1 MQETYKGISDG
12 TLPSRFPLPESPD
25 PESPDQFSEVLTF
38 LAQPLTLFL
47 VAITII
53 LVFLL

>member
-12 TLPSRFPLPESPD
+12 TLPSVFPPPESPA
-25 PESPDQFSEVLTF
+25 ESPDQFSEVLTF

-47 VAITII
+47 VAIMII